1 MDDLMENIQKVM
13 SDPESMKQ
21 LSQLAQMM
29 GLPSDF
35 ESPPP
40 EKKSPPQMDF
50 SQLFSQNV
58 ASDNKKSSGDFDFT
72 KLVEISKIIEKSGE
86 SNKNIELISALKP
99 HLKPETQAKADRG
112 MKSFRLMALYPLLK
126 ESGIIGGDF
135 SDII

>member
-1 MDDLMENIQKVM
+1 MENIQKVM

-58 ASDNKKSSGDFDFT
+58 ASDNKKSGGDFDFT

-99 HLKPETQAKADRG
+99 HLKPETQAKADRV
-112 MKSFRLMALYPLLK
+112 MKIFRLMALYPLLK